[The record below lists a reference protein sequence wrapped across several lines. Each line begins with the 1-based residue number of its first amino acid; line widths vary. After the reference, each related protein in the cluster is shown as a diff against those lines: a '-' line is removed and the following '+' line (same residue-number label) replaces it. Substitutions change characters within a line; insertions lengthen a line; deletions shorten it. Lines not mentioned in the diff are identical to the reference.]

1 MLLNFQSQNLV
12 ESQSGSSDSD
22 NDPKK
27 DSMNLMES
35 PNPMLRLAYFGRL
48 KRMMTSYKNSKLKMF
63 DRRLLRGLFIK
74 NLKDFDEDYQD
85 FVQGKSLFERL

>member
-1 MLLNFQSQNLV
+1 
-12 ESQSGSSDSD
+12 
-22 NDPKK
+22 
-27 DSMNLMES
+27 
-35 PNPMLRLAYFGRL
+35 
-48 KRMMTSYKNSKLKMF
+48 MF